1 MDGDSAA
8 AYRYTEAK
16 MTKLAEAML
25 ADIEK
30 ETVDFRD
37 NFDTTKQEPTVMPSR
52 IPNLL
57 MNGVMGIAVGMAT
70 NIPPHNLTEL
80 IDGIKYLLTS
90 ETQEDITVEDLMGYI
105 KGPDFPTG

>member
-16 MTKLAEAML
+16 MTKLADYML
-25 ADIEK
+25 FDIEK

-37 NFDTTKQEPTVMPSR
+37 NFDTTKQEPTVMPTR

-57 MNGVMGIAVGMAT
+57 MN
-70 NIPPHNLTEL
+70 
-80 IDGIKYLLTS
+80 
-90 ETQEDITVEDLMGYI
+90 
-105 KGPDFPTG
+105 

>member
-1 MDGDSAA
+1 MDGDGAA

-16 MTKLAEAML
+16 MAKISEPLL
-25 ADIEK
+25 SDIDK

-37 NFDTTKQEPTVMPSR
+37 NFDTTKQEPTVLPTR

-80 IDGIKYLLTS
+80 IGAIKYLLTS
-90 ETQEDITVEDLMGYI
+90 SDVNEVTVEKLM
-105 KGPDFPTG
+105 DFVK